1 MKNLDDGDSGYY
13 PYTSYHFVD
22 EIIYGSLWV
31 AKAAKKFEPEKFDEF
46 LTLAKQW
53 EVLAQVTSFYLN

>member
-31 AKAAKKFEPEKFDEF
+31 AKAAKKFEPEKFDKF

-53 EVLAQVTSFYLN
+53 EVLAQVTSFYLS